1 MKTSRAKTNKSI
13 KKKKKKKK
21 NSESLSD
28 LQTNWNRKTRKKYYM
43 QKCQDM
49 AEQKRTQ

>member
-13 KKKKKKKK
+13 LKKQ
-21 NSESLSD
+21 NSKSLSD
-28 LQTNWNRKTRKKYYM
+28 LQTNWNRKTRKKNYM

-49 AEQKRTQ
+49 AEQKRKL

>member
-13 KKKKKKKK
+13 KKKKKK
-21 NSESLSD
+21 NSKSLSD